1 MNRST
6 RRKKALPHL
15 NNNVAYPEIIIHKSV
30 NDWVH
35 EGIGHG
41 QPVGHEV
48 EVPQDLLEVTVR
60 PPVHVGDLHNQN
72 EGVQRQPA
80 QTKEG
85 DDGYQHLHH
94 L

>member
-30 NDWVH
+30 NDWVN

-48 EVPQDLLEVTVR
+48 EVP
-60 PPVHVGDLHNQN
+60 
-72 EGVQRQPA
+72 
-80 QTKEG
+80 
-85 DDGYQHLHH
+85 
-94 L
+94 